1 MSSSGSQTSARPPAK
16 PKVLKPIVSRARLPA
31 KIIRSA
37 QEILRPYF
45 FLTGQSNRRALS
57 RLRLSGQLLSGA
69 KRCMPA
75 AGPPRPSSARYV
87 PAQCHTIR
95 ITSGP

>member
-1 MSSSGSQTSARPPAK
+1 M
-16 PKVLKPIVSRARLPA
+16 KPIVSRARLPA

-37 QEILRPYF
+37 QEIARPYF
-45 FLTGQSNRRALS
+45 FFTGQSSRRALS
-57 RLRLSGQLLSGA
+57 RLRLSGQLFSGA

-75 AGPPRPSSARYV
+75 AAPPRPSRMRYV